1 VVDNVR
7 FRAVARVVVV
17 ASGCGAE
24 LSSAWTL
31 HLGDCLDPVMGLASL
46 AGGSVDHVITD
57 PPYESEAHTL
67 QRRVARDRGTAG
79 SGYYSGQTAPPT
91 TLAIDFSPMLN
102 DDREEAGRNFGRLSK
117 RWTLVFCQV
126 EAAMK
131 WRDAIPADYTRT
143 CVWIKADGMPQ
154 LTGDRPGMG
163 YESIVACHAPGRK
176 RWNGGGAHGVFNVG
190 RQDSDKTTHPTQKP
204 AQLME
209 LLILL
214 FTDPGDLIL
223 DPFAGSGTTGVA
235 AIRLGRR
242 FIGWE
247 KDPKYHAI
255 AVKRLEA
262 AREQM
267 TIFPAKSPKMKQA
280 KLL

>member
-7 FRAVARVVVV
+7 LRSVARVVVV

-31 HLGDCLDPVMGLASL
+31 HLGDCIAGMATLAD
-46 AGGSVDHVITD
+46 GSVDHVITD
-57 PPYESEAHTL
+57 PPYSDHVHAKQWIGAALTEQGGKRMSTAHTGL
-67 QRRVARDRGTAG
+67 GFDALTSEVATAALAQIVRVAT
-79 SGYYSGQTAPPT
+79 
-91 TLAIDFSPMLN
+91 
-102 DDREEAGRNFGRLSK
+102 
-117 RWTLVFCQV
+117 RWTAAFCDL
-126 EAAMK
+126 EGMHHWIDWGRSAGL
-131 WRDAIPADYTRT
+131 DYVRS
-143 CVWIKADGMPQ
+143 CIWDKVDSAPQ
-154 LTGDRPGMG
+154 FTGDRPASSA
-163 YESIVACHAPGRK
+163 EAIVLLHPKGK
-176 RWNGGGAHGVFNVG
+176 KKWNGGGERNVFRFAVNG
-190 RQDSDKTTHPTQKP
+190 ERGDKPHPSTKP
-204 AQLME
+204 VALME
-209 LLILL
+209 KLISL

-247 KDPKYHAI
+247 KDPKYYAI
-255 AVKRLEA
+255 AMKRLEA